1 MADIEDY
8 VARIEE
14 TCGEEKHF
22 IVFLRYEKRDEA
34 LAKVLKRAVIEK
46 SISSIIFE
54 IKFNGF
60 SARVYASGKLLFKGL
75 KDKSLL
81 LNVLSALLL

>member
-1 MADIEDY
+1 MAGVEDY
-8 VARIEE
+8 IARIEE

-22 IVFLRYEKRDEA
+22 IVFLKYEKRDEA
-34 LAKVLKRAVIEK
+34 LAKILKRAVIEK

-60 SARVYASGKLLFKGL
+60 SVRVYASGKLLFKGL

-81 LNVLSALLL
+81 SNVLSALLL